1 MIESG
6 NINPALK
13 SSISV
18 MKRTCG
24 IVRLVPGYQAAVLS
38 YQLVLKLAEILDAKL
53 RKEVMISSLCAAT
66 ALLWSFNSS
75 LLCFLVSRR
84 WVRDLEAETPG
95 GAKRRA
101 GVYQWVE
108 RWTAAETPSNT
119 SEITLLPKGN
129 WGKQI
134 NGMQS
139 FLFTTGCHLYFGHIY
154 FQKEEFFV
162 LEQDEPHLLNH
173 AVKPRLMYYNVSV
186 NKKCCEWSDVGCAA
200 EGRMLPGRRFNPLE
214 AEPDKRPEEEDFRG
228 QWWFIC

>member
-53 RKEVMISSLCAAT
+53 WKEVMISSLCAAT

-84 WVRDLEAETPG
+84 
-95 GAKRRA
+95 
-101 GVYQWVE
+101 
-108 RWTAAETPSNT
+108 
-119 SEITLLPKGN
+119 
-129 WGKQI
+129 
-134 NGMQS
+134 
-139 FLFTTGCHLYFGHIY
+139 
-154 FQKEEFFV
+154 
-162 LEQDEPHLLNH
+162 
-173 AVKPRLMYYNVSV
+173 
-186 NKKCCEWSDVGCAA
+186 
-200 EGRMLPGRRFNPLE
+200 
-214 AEPDKRPEEEDFRG
+214 
-228 QWWFIC
+228 